1 MEVFVNNQKITLT
14 CVIDDEDIAVQYLAE
29 DPAITYMQGAYH
41 LSLDLYSFYVKFFDL
56 KRKNYCLELKIPTVH
71 AFRKLQKYQYASP
84 LLFLRREEQYHALL
98 QESLRQWQGLEQQL
112 RQAERVASI
121 HSEYDASTCQTLYRS
136 KEGKFWIYYAGGAES
151 IAAKMI
157 SSKTQFQSG
166 AFIQPMHPCMV
177 KVWFNIHLGQKAL
190 REYRCKALF
199 ADFSFTSPE
208 LTVWEKYKRA
218 YQSHGDIM
226 EGKEGEIYTID
237 RSVQATIELLSQHHD
252 SCAIREAIEEMDPLA
267 VCEDPRTFSDTV
279 LQCAKYKMKGR
290 KCCRQ

>member
-1 MEVFVNNQKITLT
+1 MMEVFVNNQKMTLT

-29 DPAITYMQGAYH
+29 DAAVTYLQGAYH

-177 KVWFNIHLGQKAL
+177 KVWFAIHLGQKAL
-190 REYRCKALF
+190 REYRRQAIF
-199 ADFSFTSPE
+199 SDFSFAAPE
-208 LTVWEKYKRA
+208 LAAWESYKTA
-218 YQSHGDIM
+218 YQCHGRTKSKNDR
-226 EGKEGEIYTID
+226 ETYTIE
-237 RSVQATIELLSQHHD
+237 RSIYATMELLSEQY
-252 SCAIREAIEEMDPLA
+252 APYTIREAIEEMDPLA
-267 VCEDPRTFSDTV
+267 VCGSPYVFSDTV
-279 LQCAKYKMKGR
+279 LRRAKQKMKAGE
-290 KCCRQ
+290 